1 MPVKAQRV
9 SKKKDN
15 VTWCRP
21 SEGYNTN
28 NAIEIELDNYL
39 EVDTVQGELPE
50 SDEKWPKG
58 APMTGLGTSRWAAR
72 FSRRLL
78 KAATHSAP

>member
-1 MPVKAQRV
+1 MQVKAQCV

-21 SEGYNTN
+21 SEGYNIDS
-28 NAIEIELDNYL
+28 AIEIELDDYM
-39 EVDTVQGELPE
+39 EVDTVNSELQE

-58 APMTGLGTSRWAAR
+58 APIEGYVKVDEKILKKKTS
-72 FSRRLL
+72 
-78 KAATHSAP
+78 

>member
-21 SEGYNTN
+21 SEGYAT
-28 NAIEIELDNYL
+28 DNGINRV
-39 EVDTVQGELPE
+39 E
-50 SDEKWPKG
+50 
-58 APMTGLGTSRWAAR
+58 
-72 FSRRLL
+72 
-78 KAATHSAP
+78 

>member
-9 SKKKDN
+9 SKKNDN

-21 SEGYNTN
+21 SEGYNTD
-28 NAIEIELDNYL
+28 NAIEIELNHYV

-58 APMTGLGTSRWAAR
+58 APMRDYVKVGDRILKKTS
-72 FSRRLL
+72 
-78 KAATHSAP
+78 

>member
-15 VTWCRP
+15 VTFCRP
-21 SEGYNTN
+21 SEGYNTD
-28 NAIEIELDNYL
+28 NAIEIELDHY
-39 EVDTVQGELPE
+39 VKVGTVQGELPE

-58 APMTGLGTSRWAAR
+58 APTDYVKVGDKI
-72 FSRRLL
+72 L
-78 KAATHSAP
+78 KKKTP